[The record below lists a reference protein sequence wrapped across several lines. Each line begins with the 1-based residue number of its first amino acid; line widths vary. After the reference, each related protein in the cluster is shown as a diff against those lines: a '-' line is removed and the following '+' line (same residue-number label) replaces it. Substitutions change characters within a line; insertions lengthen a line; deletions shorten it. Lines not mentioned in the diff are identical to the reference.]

1 MEQGSRRT
9 AFRRVYLA
17 LGSNLGDREAALREA
32 VAGLREGG
40 VSIDAASSLYET
52 PPWGPGLPGL
62 RRQPRYLNA
71 AVGGSTDMTARDLL
85 GLAKRLE
92 AGAGRDVRAPKWSP
106 RPLDVDVALIEGE
119 AVEEPDLVVPHA
131 LLAER
136 SFVLVPLAEIAA
148 EVVHPRIGLRI
159 GTLRDLRP
167 GLERQEVRRVRGP
180 EWVEG

>member
-1 MEQGSRRT
+1 MQQRSRRSG
-9 AFRRVYLA
+9 FRRVYLG
-17 LGSNLGDREAALREA
+17 LGSNLGDREAALRDA

-40 VSIDAASSLYET
+40 VSIDVASSLYET
-52 PPWGPGLPGL
+52 PPWGPGVPGIG
-62 RRQPRYLNA
+62 RQPAYLNA

-85 GLAKRLE
+85 GLAKRIE
-92 AGAGRDVRAPKWSP
+92 VAAGRDLQAPRWSP
-106 RPLDVDVALIEGE
+106 RPLDIDVALIEGE

-131 LLAER
+131 LLPER
-136 SFVLVPLAEIAA
+136 SFVLIPLAEIAG

-167 GLERQEVRRVRGP
+167 GAERQEVRRVRGP